1 MAIKV
6 TQAWD
11 GVDLS
16 LEKGSGENS
25 SSSATVYYIVEGTQ
39 SDAEACTQAYTTAPE
54 EFTGI
59 PKKSVAISERLSD
72 TVWKIEVHYGSE
84 QSSSGGGGDGDED
97 DEATM
102 NFDCSAGTK
111 HMAQAIRQTCVFA
124 GNGETK
130 DSASVASAIPIGWNG
145 KVGSESEAAGVDVS
159 IGELRETYTK
169 TMTKSKVTG
178 TSWKRKVAE
187 LVGKVNSGG

>member
-1 MAIKV
+1 M
-6 TQAWD
+6 QA
-11 GVDLS
+11 S
-16 LEKGSGENS
+16 SHS
-25 SSSATVYYIVEGTQ
+25 SSKKRCPSRSRARALPAPYYIVEGTQ
-39 SDAEACTQAYTTAPE
+39 NDAEACTQAYTTAPE

-59 PKKSVAISERLSD
+59 PKKSVAISERLTD

-145 KVGSESEAAGVDVS
+145 KVGSELQFMLNLLLGN
-159 IGELRETYTK
+159 L
-169 TMTKSKVTG
+169 
-178 TSWKRKVAE
+178 
-187 LVGKVNSGG
+187 